1 MNEIHAMLALV
12 ALLVLVAGYYTRI
25 QIRTLRRTTPQY
37 EMLPDERRFLR
48 RQAWRRLVNS
58 GLMLVLAGLIVGA
71 YASGME
77 QRGEE
82 LGERREK
89 IRQAEGAAGKMSD
102 EDRRFTRIYGGYW
115 ITCLLLLGAIL
126 AMAGLDLMAT
136 RRYALMKL
144 RQIQT
149 DRRAM
154 LQRQLERYRQE
165 RLTLE
170 RMKDEG

>member
-1 MNEIHAMLALV
+1 M
-12 ALLVLVAGYYTRI
+12 T
-25 QIRTLRRTTPQY
+25 QPTK
-37 EMLPDERRFLR
+37 
-48 RQAWRRLVNS
+48 
-58 GLMLVLAGLIVGA
+58 
-71 YASGME
+71 
-77 QRGEE
+77 
-82 LGERREK
+82 ERREK

-115 ITCLLLLGAIL
+115 ITCLLLLGTIL
-126 AMAGLDLMAT
+126 AMAGIDLMAT

-165 RLTLE
+165 RGL
-170 RMKDEG
+170 DPND

>member
-1 MNEIHAMLALV
+1 VNETNAMIALV
-12 ALLVLVAGYYTRI
+12 ATLLLVAGYYARV
-25 QIRTLRRTTPQY
+25 QIRTLRRTTPAF

-58 GLMLVLAGLIVGA
+58 GLMLLLAGLLVGA

-77 QRGEE
+77 QRGAE
-82 LGERREK
+82 LGERRQK
-89 IRQAEGAAGKMSD
+89 IREAEGAAGKMSD

-115 ITCLLLLGAIL
+115 ITCLLLLGAII
-126 AMAGLDLMAT
+126 AMAGIDLMAT
-136 RRYALMKL
+136 RRYALTKL

-165 RLTLE
+165 RGE
-170 RMKDEG
+170 DPD